1 MLIPICYEYGAC
13 FTARVVSKADFP
25 CVAVGLRWILSKNS
39 LPEATLSV
47 SNRTARRFLLAHQRL
62 WPPRKLRGKEG
73 VLEFIRHVG
82 CIQYDPLNVVGRNP
96 DLVLNARLSNYKP
109 AMLDE
114 MLYSNRILLDG
125 IDKVASIF
133 PVEDYPSFER
143 RRAHMRERY
152 SQPDAQVMEIS
163 TAVLAVISEQGP
175 LSSLDIQYDQKID
188 WSWGPTRAAKA
199 ALEALEATGELGVH
213 NRSGTRRYYDLRSR
227 LIPSHLIA
235 RSDPYPTMED
245 YWDWHVLRR
254 VGGLGLSNP
263 GASEYWLGILE
274 MKSRQRQ
281 ESLRRLVER
290 GKLVAVEAE
299 GAPRTLFMRAE
310 DLPLLE
316 NVQRRGSRGPR
327 ARAAFIGPLD
337 NLMWDRDLL
346 RWLFDFDYIWEV
358 YKPAHVRRYGYY
370 VLPVLFGD
378 RFIARWDP
386 AFDKKTRALTI
397 QNWWWEAD
405 VRPAAALKAALVE
418 CFQQLVRYLNIESIA
433 LAPTIS
439 SRHPLRG
446 VIKNV
451 EFKSRL

>member
-1 MLIPICYEYGAC
+1 M
-13 FTARVVSKADFP
+13 
-25 CVAVGLRWILSKNS
+25 SKNT
-39 LPEATLSV
+39 LPEATLSI

-114 MLYSNRILLDG
+114 MLYSDRSLLDG

-143 RRAHMRERY
+143 RRANKREKY
-152 SQPDAQVMEIS
+152 SQPGEEVMKIS
-163 TAVLAVISEQGP
+163 ADVRAAIAEQGP
-175 LSSLDIQYDQKID
+175 LPSLDIRHDQKID

-213 NRSGTRRYYDLRSR
+213 NRIGTRRYYDLRSR
-227 LIPSHLIA
+227 LIASDLITSIDPHL
-235 RSDPYPTMED
+235 TMED

-263 GASEYWLGILE
+263 RASEYWLGILE

-281 ESLRRLVER
+281 ESLRRLVE
-290 GKLVAVEAE
+290 GGEVAAVEAE
-299 GAPRTLFMRAE
+299 GAPHTLFMRAE

-316 NVQRRGSRGPR
+316 KVQRRGSRGPH

-370 VLPVLFGD
+370 VLPVLYGD
-378 RFIARWDP
+378 KFIARWDP
-386 AFDKKTRALTI
+386 SFDKNTRALTI

-405 VRPAAALKAALVE
+405 MHPDDALKVALVE

-451 EFKSRL
+451 KLKTRR